1 MEIVSVKDKNDIKET
16 NGTVL
21 VLGYFD
27 GIHLGHKTLFD
38 RARALANK
46 ENLTVSVLTFPE
58 SPRLAF
64 ARFTPDLL
72 LQLTSPEKRFALMAE
87 YGVDYLYLTD
97 FTSQFASQSPEE
109 FLENYVTPLHAQI
122 VVTGF
127 DYHFGNRRADVDEL
141 RHLFDGRVEVVEE
154 VRLNDEKI
162 SSTRIREA
170 IKDGNIREANQL
182 LGYTFTTE
190 GIVVHGDARGR
201 TIGYPTANLAPF
213 DRVHL
218 PGEGV
223 YVAEVE
229 IDGRRYRSMASV
241 GKNVTFDGTEMRI
254 EAHIFDFSQDIY
266 GHKITIFWLEKI
278 RGMVKFDGIEAL
290 MNQMKEDEKISLGWT
305 ESKKT
310 DK

>member
-1 MEIVSVKDKNDIKET
+1 MEIVTLKDKNSIKNT
-16 NGTVL
+16 QKTVL

-27 GIHLGHKTLFD
+27 GIHLGHKALFD
-38 RARALANK
+38 RAREIADQK
-46 ENLTVSVLTFPE
+46 GLTVSVLTFPE

-87 YGVDYLYLTD
+87 YGVDTLYLTD

-109 FLENYVTPLHAQI
+109 FIENYILPLNAQ
-122 VVTGF
+122 VLVTGF
-127 DYHFGNRRADVDEL
+127 DYHFGNRRADVHELNRLFHGQVVVVDEIQL
-141 RHLFDGRVEVVEE
+141 DGQ
-154 VRLNDEKI
+154 KI

-170 IKDGNIREANQL
+170 IKDGNVGEANRL
-182 LGYTFTTE
+182 LGYTFMTD

-229 IDGRRYRSMASV
+229 IEGQRYRSMASV
-241 GKNVTFDGTEMRI
+241 GRNVTFDGTEMRI
-254 EAHIFDFSQDIY
+254 EAHIFDFNQDIY
-266 GHKITIFWLEKI
+266 GQKLTIYWLEKI
-278 RGMVKFDGIEAL
+278 RGMIKFDGIEAL
-290 MNQMKEDEKISLGWT
+290 MNQMKEDEKISLEWT